1 MGASSSIESFPQ
13 RHIHICRSKIETNLQ
28 DVLETELTNYGFL
41 VSSTNSQN
49 SDEICE
55 NKIKK
60 SEIVLIC
67 MTNNTSS
74 DFYQLRDINYATI
87 QQKRVAYLVLQDDLS
102 ALNQSA
108 IGKNDRV
115 FYRNQEEL
123 KLVESFLRK
132 TFAVV

>member
-1 MGASSSIESFPQ
+1 MGASSSIESLPQ
-13 RHIHICRSKIETNLQ
+13 RHIHICRSKTETNLQ
-28 DVLETELTNYGFL
+28 DILETGLTDYGFL

-49 SDEICE
+49 SDGICE

>member
-1 MGASSSIESFPQ
+1 MGASSSIESLPQ
-13 RHIHICRSKIETNLQ
+13 RHIHICRSKTETNLQ
-28 DVLETELTNYGFL
+28 DILETGLTDYGFL
-41 VSSTNSQN
+41 VSSTNAQN

-87 QQKRVAYLVLQDDLS
+87 QQKRVVYLVLQDNLS
-102 ALNQSA
+102 TLNKSA
-108 IGKNDRV
+108 IGKNDHV